1 MNMSCPNFYSF
12 SCRMTGFSEYFE
24 AYRSNA
30 SIFDMELFT
39 DVHDRTKRAALHEYA
54 CLSDF

>member
-30 SIFDMELFT
+30 SIFDMELVT
-39 DVHDRTKRAALHEYA
+39 DVHDRTKRAALHE
-54 CLSDF
+54 